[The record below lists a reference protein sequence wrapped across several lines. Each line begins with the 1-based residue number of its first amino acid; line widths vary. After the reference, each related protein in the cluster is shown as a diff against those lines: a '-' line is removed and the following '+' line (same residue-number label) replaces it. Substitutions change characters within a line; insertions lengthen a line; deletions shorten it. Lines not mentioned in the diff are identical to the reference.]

1 MTVRSEVAAM
11 AETETEKDQQKKPDK
26 HNKRS
31 RRIFVGAMVAL
42 AFVLLGAWL
51 AREFIIPKP
60 VPKQQA
66 EVADTGLIDWQQVLA
81 AHPDYEKYTA
91 LQAECDLLE
100 WESNDIGELIELKP
114 PKLAE
119 DPFKESVWQKNAADV
134 IGSRA
139 ELERKA
145 QRLREEY
152 KNSTKEDF
160 EARRQ
165 AIDAEYLNAI
175 LNLNIKLDNQ
185 ESMHNALD
193 SKESIAQER
202 EEWLSQ
208 RSQLQAE
215 RGRRQYE
222 MWQAYKQE
230 IEAYVQ
236 KILGPELTKWR
247 ESLPELKNQQMAA
260 ALQKQSE
267 ADSRNAETLQKQQ
280 EAAVKIQQR
289 LEKRQ
294 LLVEKKSELA
304 ALEAHIFNDVAGK
317 AAKVAI
323 LHHFTMILVHHP
335 QSLYSF
341 LPKTA
346 GVTDTASRDSI
357 AIGITTE
364 DVTAEIVQEMKNL

>member
-1 MTVRSEVAAM
+1 M
-11 AETETEKDQQKKPDK
+11 AETETEKDQQKKNP
-26 HNKRS
+26 KRS
-31 RRIFVGAMVAL
+31 HRIFAGAMAAL
-42 AFVLLGAWL
+42 LFVLLGAWL

-60 VPKQQA
+60 APPQETVA
-66 EVADTGLIDWQQVLA
+66 ADTGLINWQQVMA
-81 AHPDYEKYTA
+81 AHPDYEQYTA
-91 LQAECDLLE
+91 LRAECELLE
-100 WESNDIGELIELKP
+100 LEASDIGELIELKP
-114 PKLAE
+114 PQLSE
-119 DPFKESVWQKNAADV
+119 EPFKESVWQKNAADV

-152 KNSTKEDF
+152 RKNTKDDF

-193 SKESIAQER
+193 SKESIAKER

-230 IEAYVQ
+230 IESYVQ
-236 KILGPELTKWR
+236 QALGPELTKWR
-247 ESLPELKNQQMAA
+247 EQLPELRNQQMAA

-267 ADSRNAETLQKQQ
+267 ADSRNAEALQKQQ
-280 EAAVKIQQR
+280 AAAVKVQQR
-289 LEKRQ
+289 LEKRMQ
-294 LLVEKKSELA
+294 LAEKKSELA
-304 ALEAHIFNDVAGK
+304 ALEAHILNDVAGK

-323 LHHFTMILVHHP
+323 LHHFTLILVHHP
-335 QSLYSF
+335 QSLHSF
-341 LPKTA
+341 LPRTD
-346 GVTDTASRDSI
+346 GVIDTAPRDSI